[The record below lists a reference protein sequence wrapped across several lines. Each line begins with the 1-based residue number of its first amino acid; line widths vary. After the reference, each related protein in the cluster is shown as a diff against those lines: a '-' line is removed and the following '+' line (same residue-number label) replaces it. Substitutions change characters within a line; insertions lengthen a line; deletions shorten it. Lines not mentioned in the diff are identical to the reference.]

1 MRSKELDAT
10 IALVTRMVESG
21 GSGSVHEQQLR
32 RALRELKTLRRGG
45 KLDSE
50 RVFSIAKLLSEVL
63 HDQFLRTTR
72 V

>member
-10 IALVTRMVESG
+10 IALLTRMVESWG
-21 GSGSVHEQQLR
+21 QGSVHEQQLR

-45 KLDSE
+45 KIDRE
-50 RVFSIAKLLSEVL
+50 RLVIVVSLLSEVL
-63 HDQFLRTTR
+63 HDEFLRQAS